1 MIEQMNDEQPKDDMT
16 AEQPT
21 ERDAKS
27 LPAGIARIHEEW
39 RRQGLVPPASKRKP
53 NVELEPV
60 IFPEPV
66 GDYRVTAEDARGRL
80 GLSDDAMNR
89 LLEGGELDSIQV
101 RFDVGVRR
109 MISESALARFID
121 DSGMDPLLAD
131 GLATPSAEVR
141 ETLNS
146 ILLQMQEMRET
157 QARQLQ
163 QFKDMLLLELR
174 NLKEQDM
181 DLTSFVYDLTTGLE
195 EVFPKLKKRRRT
207 PPPGEGA

>member
-1 MIEQMNDEQPKDDMT
+1 MIERMNDEQPKDETT
-16 AEQPT
+16 AEEPIKQAPK
-21 ERDAKS
+21 D

-39 RRQGLVPPASKRKP
+39 RRHGPVPPTSQRKP
-53 NVELEPV
+53 SVEIEPV
-60 IFPEPV
+60 VFPEPV
-66 GDYRVTAEDARGRL
+66 GDYKVTIEDARGRL
-80 GLSDDAMNR
+80 GLSDESMNR

-101 RFDVGVRR
+101 RFDDGVRR
-109 MISESALARFID
+109 MISESAFARFIE

-131 GLATPSAEVR
+131 SLAAPSAEVR

-146 ILLQMQEMRET
+146 ILTEMAEMRET

-163 QFKDMLLLELR
+163 QFKDLLLLELR

-181 DLTSFVYDLTTGLE
+181 DLTSFVYDLTNGLE

-207 PPPGEGA
+207 SPPGEGA